1 MRIVNYFCLAIS
13 TTLFTGFIP
22 SLIRRPGKGSGTIGA
37 LVALAVQLMMLNSSW
52 QTMLALVLASFVVGW
67 IVVGPAERLLLE
79 LSGPRR
85 RHTGEV
91 VSSDFNETNIDEF
104 HGQMIAGLP
113 IWLFDK
119 AENDAWWLLIV
130 SFVLFRFYDAAKPF
144 PIDALESATKGTGF
158 GIMIDD
164 TVAGLMSGAIMLG
177 FIALYVYG
185 ATFSSSIFQ

>member
-1 MRIVNYFCLAIS
+1 MINYFCLAIS

-22 SLIRRPGKGSGTIGA
+22 GLLRRSGKGSGTIGA
-37 LVALAVQLMMLNSSW
+37 LVALAVQIIMLDSSW
-52 QTMLALVLASFVVGW
+52 QMMLALVLASFAIGW

-91 VSSDFNETNIDEF
+91 VDSDFNETNIDEF
-104 HGQMIAGLP
+104 HGQLVAGLP

-119 AENDAWWLLIV
+119 AADDAWWLLLI
-130 SFVLFRFYDAAKPF
+130 SFALFRFYDAVKPC
-144 PIDALESATKGTGF
+144 PIDTIERATKGTGF

-164 TVAGLMSGAIMLG
+164 TAAGLMSGAIMLG
-177 FIALYVYG
+177 FIALYVSG